1 MAITALLAQ
10 FEAQGGHGAHFEY
23 RVDQLRANHGFQR
36 FAVGGGTEVRHLE
49 PVLAVAPVL
58 VALQEIAVLVT
69 LDRELQTLVATGPV
83 FDDQA
88 RLTGDVGFKGD
99 QIDKN

>member
-1 MAITALLAQ
+1 M
-10 FEAQGGHGAHFEY
+10 
-23 RVDQLRANHGFQR
+23 
-36 FAVGGGTEVRHLE
+36 
-49 PVLAVAPVL
+49 L